1 MKAEREEK
9 ERLDKERLLRGEKIK
24 DQFADPNGQWE
35 KDKADIQNEAIKEKA
50 NAEKAAKNQAAA
62 QNAADDDDEV
72 PKKVAAGPA
81 KIVAGPAKPQEK
93 T

>member
-24 DQFADPNGQWE
+24 DQFADPNSQWE

-50 NAEKAAKNQAAA
+50 NADKAAKNKAAA
-62 QNAADDDDEV
+62 QNAPDDEGTKPQV
-72 PKKVAAGPA
+72 AGPP
-81 KIVAGPAKPQEK
+81 KQIVAGPAKPQEK